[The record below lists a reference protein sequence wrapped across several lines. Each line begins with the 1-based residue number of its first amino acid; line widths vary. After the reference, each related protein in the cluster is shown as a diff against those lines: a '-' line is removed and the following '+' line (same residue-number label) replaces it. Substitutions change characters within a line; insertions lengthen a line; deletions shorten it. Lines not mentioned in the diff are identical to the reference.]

1 MTEDKKVKILSAISL
16 SESQVEKIKAVDPRI
31 EVHWYGRK
39 DATRIPLEMWREAEI
54 LLTSGTPLPPPEQAP
69 ALKWIQLNFA
79 GVEEDF
85 RQDVHL
91 REGVQLTSA
100 SGTMVSQMGEYV
112 MMALLMLGHKAP
124 EMLRYQQQKIWP
136 EHRFEKLEPIELRG
150 STVGIVGYG
159 SIGREV
165 ARLLYSYGAKVLATK
180 RDVMHP
186 EDDGYVP
193 EGLGDPHGNYFHRLY
208 PNEALNAMLKECD
221 FVVVSPPLTPE
232 TRQLMSTE
240 QFAVMKTGAFLVN
253 VSRGPVVDTNA
264 LIEAAKSGKLGGAV
278 LDVFEEEPLP
288 ADSPLWDAPNVIITP
303 HIAGISKKSMDAL
316 VELFVINI
324 GRYLKGQELHNLID
338 PENGY

>member
-1 MTEDKKVKILSAISL
+1 MTEDKKIRILSAISL
-16 SESQVEKIKAVDPRI
+16 NETQAERIKSVDSRI
-31 EVHWYGRK
+31 ELHWYGRK
-39 DATRIPLEMWREAEI
+39 DATRIPLEMWRDAEI

-79 GVEEDF
+79 GVEEGF
-85 RQDVHL
+85 RQEVHG

-100 SGTMVSQMGEYV
+100 SGIMVSQMGEYV

-124 EMLRYQQQKIWP
+124 EMLRYQQQKVWL
-136 EHRFEKLEPIELRG
+136 EHRTEKLEPVELRG

-186 EDDGYVP
+186 EEKGYVP
-193 EGLGDPHGNYFHRLY
+193 EGLGDPQGNYFHRLY

-232 TRQLMSTE
+232 THQLITTE
-240 QFAVMKTGAFLVN
+240 QFAEMKPGAFLVN
-253 VSRGPVVDTNA
+253 VSRGPVVDTTA
-264 LIEAAKSGKLGGAV
+264 LVEAVKSGKLGGAV
-278 LDVFEEEPLP
+278 LDVFDEEPLP
-288 ADSPLWDAPNVIITP
+288 AESPLWDAPNVIITP
-303 HIAGISKKSMDAL
+303 HIAGISKKNMDAL
-316 VELFVINI
+316 VDLFVINI
-324 GRYLKGQELHNLID
+324 GRYLKGQELYNLID

>member
-1 MTEDKKVKILSAISL
+1 MTEDKKIKILSAISL
-16 SESQVEKIKAVDPRI
+16 NDEQAERIKALDHRI
-31 EVHWYGRK
+31 ELHWYGRK
-39 DATRIPLEMWREAEI
+39 DATRIPMELWRQAEI
-54 LLTSGTPLPPPEQAP
+54 LLTSGTALPPAEETP
-69 ALKWIQLNFA
+69 ALKWVQLNFA
-79 GVEEDF
+79 GVEKDF

-124 EMLRYQQQKIWP
+124 DMLRYQQQKIWP
-136 EHRFEKLEPIELRG
+136 EHRTEKLEPVELRG

-186 EDDGYVP
+186 EEKGYVP
-193 EGLGDPHGNYFHRLY
+193 EGLGDPQGNYFHRLY
-208 PNEALNAMLKECD
+208 PNEALNGMLKECD

-232 TRQLMSTE
+232 THQLISTE
-240 QFAVMKTGAFLVN
+240 QFAVMKPGVFLVN
-253 VSRGPVVDTNA
+253 VSRGPVVDTDA

-278 LDVFEEEPLP
+278 LDVFDEEPLP
-288 ADSPLWDAPNVIITP
+288 AESPLWEAPNVVITP
-303 HIAGISKKSMDAL
+303 HIAGISKKNMDAL
-316 VELFVINI
+316 VDLFVVNI
-324 GRYLKGQELHNLID
+324 TRYLKGQDLLNLID